1 MNQEVALSL
10 KNITKRYPGVVA
22 IDNLSIS
29 FNKGEVHA
37 LVGENG
43 AGKST
48 LIKTISGAVVPD
60 EGYIEIDGMKYEKMT
75 PRASRQHGV
84 EVIYQEFNLIPGLT
98 VAENICFGEVTG
110 KLVDFKVLRKKAL
123 DVFETMNV
131 RIDPD
136 KLVSELPT
144 AQQQLVEIAKAISKD
159 AKLIVMD
166 EPTAP
171 LTVNEVDSL
180 FKIIDKLKKN
190 GITVVYISH
199 RMEEIFSISDRVS
212 VMRDGKYIDTKIT
225 ADTNRKE
232 LIQLMVGRELTENYP
247 VRTNITKEKG
257 LEVRNLTGNGD
268 KNISFHVNKGE
279 ILGFAGLV
287 GAGRTE
293 LVRMIFGAD
302 KFETGEILINGKH
315 VTIGSPKEAIESGI
329 GLIPEDRKQQGA
341 FLSKGVDWNICISII
356 KKLCKR
362 GVVNEKAIT
371 HLAKEYIKGLGI
383 KTPFI
388 DQLVMNLSG
397 GNQQKVVL
405 AKVLA
410 TDSNIII
417 FDEPTRGIDVGA
429 KQEIYELMSRLANDG
444 KAIIMISSDMEE
456 LLGMSD
462 RIIVLSEGKI
472 AGEVQKEQFNQNHI
486 LELASG
492 Q

>member
-1 MNQEVALSL
+1 MSQEVALSL

-29 FNKGEVHA
+29 FYKGEVHA

-48 LIKTISGAVVPD
+48 LIKAISGAVTPD
-60 EGYIEIDGMKYEKMT
+60 EGHIEVDGMKYDKMI
-75 PRASRQHGV
+75 PKVSRQHGI

-110 KLVDFKVLRKKAL
+110 RLVDFKVLRKKAL
-123 DVFETMNV
+123 DVFETMNIN
-131 RIDPD
+131 IDPD

-171 LTVNEVDSL
+171 LTVTEVDSL
-180 FKIIDKLKKN
+180 FKIIEKLKNK
-190 GITVVYISH
+190 GITIVYISH

-212 VMRDGKYIDTKIT
+212 VMRDGKYIATRKT
-225 ADTNRKE
+225 SETNRKE
-232 LIQLMVGRELTENYP
+232 LIQLMVGRELAENYP
-247 VRTNITKEKG
+247 GRKNITSDKV

-279 ILGFAGLV
+279 IVGFAGLV

-293 LVRMIFGAD
+293 LARMIFGAD

-315 VTIGSPKEAIESGI
+315 VAIRSPKEAIDLGI
-329 GLIPEDRKQQGA
+329 GLIPEDRKHQGA
-341 FLSKGVDWNICISII
+341 FLSKGIDWNICISNIR
-356 KKLCKR
+356 KLCR
-362 GVVNEKAIT
+362 YGIVNEKAVL
-371 HLAKEYIKGLGI
+371 HQANEYIKGLAI

-397 GNQQKVVL
+397 GNQQKVVI
-405 AKVLA
+405 ARVLA
-410 TDSNIII
+410 TDSNIVI

-429 KQEIYELMSRLANDG
+429 KQEIYELMTRMANDG

-472 AGEVQKEQFNQNHI
+472 AGEVEKDKFNQNYI